1 MREVNAI
8 FITLVLALFVHVI
21 KTFVYWVLDLFLFY
35 TYKLFQLGQSCL
47 AASMIRG
54 YSRVQHSTIFSVV
67 LVIKSG
73 PHVNKARTLPNECC
87 PQGFPHSCVF

>member
-54 YSRVQHSTIFSVV
+54 YSRVQHSTIFFCSVGDQ
-67 LVIKSG
+67 IRASCK
-73 PHVNKARTLPNECC
+73 
-87 PQGFPHSCVF
+87 QGKDSTK